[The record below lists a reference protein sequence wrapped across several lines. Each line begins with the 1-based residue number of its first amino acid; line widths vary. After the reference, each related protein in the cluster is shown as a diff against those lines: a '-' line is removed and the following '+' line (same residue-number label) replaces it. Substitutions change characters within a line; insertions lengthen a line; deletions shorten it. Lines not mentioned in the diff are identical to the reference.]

1 MATMTIGEVEQLTG
15 VKAHVLRYWEE
26 HIPFLSPKKD
36 GFGRRV
42 YSSRDVQLVLRLKY
56 LVGDRKFTVEGAA
69 EQLMRESTETDN
81 SKLKTDINLLK
92 NELIDLY
99 TKVNSISKTQ
109 KEQ

>member
-26 HIPFLSPKKD
+26 HIPFLSPQKD
-36 GFGRRV
+36 GFG
-42 YSSRDVQLVLRLKY
+42 DVQIILRLKY
-56 LVGDRKFTVEGAA
+56 LVVDRKFTVEGAA